1 MLGRTKETPDPSGG
15 SPAEEEAISD
25 SPPARVDAAN
35 AATGED
41 AATEEDAA
49 AGEAARTPAEVIGR
63 WIGLSDL
70 QVWTMETLC
79 GEIQVVSDLIE
90 KSVNEISTRFQNLAA
105 NSRDQSDRVALLTGG
120 TAAIEF
126 DGKEMTLGEVFRQID
141 SHFLDVTERAVMTS
155 KHSVSM
161 VERLDDVVAD
171 VDRVVDM
178 IAEIEDINK
187 KTNLLSLNAKIEA
200 ARAGEAGK
208 GFAIVSDEIK
218 SLSQSVNQLAESMRE
233 RVSAVSD
240 GLEAG
245 REQLRGIAD
254 VDMSENS
261 LMKDRVTGLMQSIM
275 AQNEKFEAAL
285 EASDALSK
293 DVSRDIAT
301 VITSLQFQDRTSQRL
316 QGILDVLTLFNRA
329 VQKLQSESAPNGMES
344 FEAIAPDQSWYQ
356 EIIDQLTLG
365 EMRKRFLASMIQ
377 QEKPAHPDDSRRDGT
392 EDAVDHSQASND
404 IELF

>member
-1 MLGRTKETPDPSGG
+1 MLGRTTETPDLPAE
-15 SPAEEEAISD
+15 SPAEEVAMSNSRD
-25 SPPARVDAAN
+25 SRD
-35 AATGED
+35 D
-41 AATEEDAA
+41 AATTGPGEKTQTAA
-49 AGEAARTPAEVIGR
+49 EIIGR

-70 QVWTMETLC
+70 QVWAMETLC

-90 KSVNEISTRFQNLAA
+90 KSVHEISTRFQNLAA
-105 NSRDQSDRVALLTGG
+105 NSRAQSERVELLTGG
-120 TAAIEF
+120 TAAIEL
-126 DGKEMTLGEVFRQID
+126 DGKEMTLSEVFRQID
-141 SHFLDVTERAVMTS
+141 SHFLNVTERVVLTS

-161 VERLDDVVAD
+161 VERLDDVVVD

-178 IAEIEDINK
+178 ISEIEDINK
-187 KTNLLSLNAKIEA
+187 QTNLLSLNAKIEA

-208 GFAIVSDEIK
+208 GFAVVSDEIK

-245 REQLRGIAD
+245 REQLREIAD

-261 LMKDRVTGLMQSIM
+261 LMKDRVGELMQSVM

-329 VQKLQSESAPNGMES
+329 VQKLQSESDSDGNEPLQAV
-344 FEAIAPDQSWYQ
+344 APDQSWYQ

-365 EMRKRFLASMIQ
+365 EMRKRFLASMIR
-377 QEKPAHPDDSRRDGT
+377 QEKPDHREESRRDGA
-392 EDAVDHSQASND
+392 EDAVDHSRASND

>member
-1 MLGRTKETPDPSGG
+1 
-15 SPAEEEAISD
+15 
-25 SPPARVDAAN
+25 
-35 AATGED
+35 
-41 AATEEDAA
+41 
-49 AGEAARTPAEVIGR
+49 
-63 WIGLSDL
+63 
-70 QVWTMETLC
+70 METLC

-344 FEAIAPDQSWYQ
+344 FEAVAPDQSWYQ

-392 EDAVDHSQASND
+392 EDEVDHSQASND

>member
-1 MLGRTKETPDPSGG
+1 MLGRTKETPDPSDG
-15 SPAEEEAISD
+15 SPAEEEAISN
-25 SPPARVDAAN
+25 SPPARDDAAI

-41 AATEEDAA
+41 AAT
-49 AGEAARTPAEVIGR
+49 GEAARTPAEVIGR

-233 RVSAVSD
+233 RVSAVSH

-329 VQKLQSESAPNGMES
+329 VPKLQSESAPNGTEP
-344 FEAIAPDQSWYQ
+344 FEAVAPDQSWYQ

-392 EDAVDHSQASND
+392 EDEVDHSQASND

>member
-1 MLGRTKETPDPSGG
+1 MSNSRDPR
-15 SPAEEEAISD
+15 D
-25 SPPARVDAAN
+25 
-35 AATGED
+35 D
-41 AATEEDAA
+41 AATTGPGEKTQTAA
-49 AGEAARTPAEVIGR
+49 EIIGR

-70 QVWTMETLC
+70 QVWAMETLC

-90 KSVNEISTRFQNLAA
+90 KSVHEISTRFQNLAA
-105 NSRDQSDRVALLTGG
+105 NSRAQSERVDLLTGG
-120 TAAIEF
+120 TAAIEL
-126 DGKEMTLGEVFRQID
+126 DGKEMTLSEVFRQID
-141 SHFLDVTERAVMTS
+141 SHFLNVTERVVLTS

-161 VERLDDVVAD
+161 VERLDDVVVD

-178 IAEIEDINK
+178 ISEIEDINK
-187 KTNLLSLNAKIEA
+187 QTNLLSLNAKIEA

-208 GFAIVSDEIK
+208 GFAVVSDEIK

-245 REQLRGIAD
+245 REQLREIAD

-261 LMKDRVTGLMQSIM
+261 LMKDRVGELMQSVM

-329 VQKLQSESAPNGMES
+329 VQKLQSESGSDGNEPLQAV
-344 FEAIAPDQSWYQ
+344 APDQSWYQ

-365 EMRKRFLASMIQ
+365 EMRKRFLASMIR
-377 QEKPAHPDDSRRDGT
+377 QEKPDHREDSRRDGA
-392 EDAVDHSQASND
+392 EDAVDHSRASND

>member
-1 MLGRTKETPDPSGG
+1 MLGRTTETPDRPAE
-15 SPAEEEAISD
+15 SPAEEVAMSNSRD
-25 SPPARVDAAN
+25 PRD
-35 AATGED
+35 D
-41 AATEEDAA
+41 AATTGPGEKTQTAA
-49 AGEAARTPAEVIGR
+49 EIIGR

-70 QVWTMETLC
+70 QVWAMETLC

-90 KSVNEISTRFQNLAA
+90 KSVHEISTRFQNLAA
-105 NSRDQSDRVALLTGG
+105 NSRAQSERVDLLTGG
-120 TAAIEF
+120 TAAIEL
-126 DGKEMTLGEVFRQID
+126 DGKEMTLSEVFRQID
-141 SHFLDVTERAVMTS
+141 SHFLNVTERVVLTS

-161 VERLDDVVAD
+161 VERLDDVVVD

-178 IAEIEDINK
+178 ISEIEDINK
-187 KTNLLSLNAKIEA
+187 QTNLLSLNAKIEA

-208 GFAIVSDEIK
+208 GFAVVSDEIK

-245 REQLRGIAD
+245 REQLREIAD

-261 LMKDRVTGLMQSIM
+261 LMKDRVGELMQSVM

-329 VQKLQSESAPNGMES
+329 VQKLQSESGSDGNEPLQAV
-344 FEAIAPDQSWYQ
+344 APDQSWYQ

-365 EMRKRFLASMIQ
+365 EMRKRFLASMIR
-377 QEKPAHPDDSRRDGT
+377 QEKPDHREDSRRDGA
-392 EDAVDHSQASND
+392 EDAVDHSRASND